1 MKKYKLLQV
10 LALASVMAMGQVAVA
25 GNGPGKGRG
34 GQQNV
39 PVSVTLSNEEAA
51 MLTFMREEEKLARD
65 VYRVLFDRW
74 NKRVFSNI
82 SNSEQR
88 HMDSLAGRLSYYRL
102 PDPVVDNSTGAFV
115 DTDLATAYL
124 GLTEWGMQSLEDA
137 FMVGAYIEELDI
149 LDLQHAMAVSTHA
162 DLDAVYEELMRG
174 SRNHLRAF
182 VSQIEN
188 LGIVYKAQLME
199 QQDVDDIVNSPLER
213 G

>member
-10 LALASVMAMGQVAVA
+10 LALASVMAMGQVAIA

-34 GQQNV
+34 AQQNV

-65 VYRVLFDRW
+65 VYRVLFDQW
-74 NKRVFSNI
+74 NKRVFRNI

-88 HMDSLAGRLSYYRL
+88 HMDSLANRLNYYRL
-102 PDPVVDNSTGAFV
+102 PDPVVDDSAGAFV
-115 DTDLATAYL
+115 NTGLATAYL
-124 GLTEWGMQSLEDA
+124 DLTEWGMQSLEEA
-137 FMVGAYIEELDI
+137 FRVGAYIEELDI
-149 LDLQHAMAVSTHA
+149 LDLQHAIAESTHA

-182 VSQIEN
+182 VGQIEN
-188 LGIVYKAQLME
+188 LGIVYEAQLME
-199 QQDVDDIVNSPLER
+199 QQDVDNIVNSPLER